1 MGEVYR
7 DKERG
12 NVGVWRARLGDRAEP
27 REMTNHTTRWEITM
41 EVQTSL
47 LIGEFHTLANG
58 TT

>member
-12 NVGVWRARLGDRAEP
+12 NVGVWRARLGDHVELP
-27 REMTNHTTRWEITM
+27 EMTNHTSRWKITM
-41 EVQTSL
+41 EVEISL

-58 TT
+58 NR